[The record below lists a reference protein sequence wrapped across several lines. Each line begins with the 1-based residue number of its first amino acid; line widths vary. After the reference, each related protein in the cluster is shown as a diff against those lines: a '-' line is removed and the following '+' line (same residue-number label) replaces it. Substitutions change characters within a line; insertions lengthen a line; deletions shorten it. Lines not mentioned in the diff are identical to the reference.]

1 MPIRIPTGL
10 LVLTLLA
17 LGAGVPGSSAGAE
30 EGAGASADRD
40 VAASPPI
47 YQLPKVGKPT
57 GRVGGGRRGTGDAL
71 PGLYALVPDHV
82 GYTTSR
88 QPVLYWYLSERV
100 GGDVHLELTLIDEKS
115 VDPLLDRQFPAPAQ
129 PGLQAI
135 RLADYGVS
143 LEPGQ
148 EYQWSVSLVPD
159 AADHSKDV
167 VSSGWIEVVTAP
179 DDLAAQLAAAG
190 DDGAPQVYGA
200 AGLWY
205 DTLAAS
211 AARLE
216 RDPANPRYRSDLD
229 RLLAEV
235 GLPESVSRP

>member
-1 MPIRIPTGL
+1 MTNRIPNGL
-10 LVLTLLA
+10 LLLTLLA
-17 LGAGVPGSSAGAE
+17 LGIGVSGSARAEEAGGPAAGA
-30 EGAGASADRD
+30 G

-57 GRVGGGRRGTGDAL
+57 GRVGGGRRGSGDAL
-71 PGLYALVPDHV
+71 PGLYAVVPDHV

-100 GGDVHLELTLIDEKS
+100 NGNVHLELTLIDEKS

-159 AADHSKDV
+159 TSDRSKDV

-179 DDLAAQLAAAG
+179 DDLDAKLAAAG
-190 DDGAPQVYGA
+190 ENGAPEVYGA

-216 RDPANPRYRSDLD
+216 RDPANPRYRGELD

-235 GLPESVSRP
+235 GLPEPISRP

>member
-1 MPIRIPTGL
+1 MRIRIPTGL
-10 LVLTLLA
+10 VMVALLA
-17 LGAGVPGSSAGAE
+17 LGTALLGPAANAEESAGAA
-30 EGAGASADRD
+30 AGAD

-47 YQLPKVGKPT
+47 YLLPKVGKPT
-57 GRVGGGRRGTGDAL
+57 GRIGGGRRGTGDAL

-88 QPVLYWYLSERV
+88 QPVLYWYLSERAD
-100 GGDVHLELTLIDEKS
+100 GNVHFELTLIDEKS
-115 VDPLLDRQFPAPAQ
+115 VDPLVDRRFPAPTQ

-135 RLADYGVS
+135 RLADFGVS

-159 AADHSKDV
+159 TADRSKDV

-179 DDLAAQLAAAG
+179 DDLEAKLAAAG

-205 DTLAAS
+205 DSLAAS

-216 RDPANPRYRSDLD
+216 REPANPRYRNELD

-235 GLPESVSRP
+235 GLPEAVSRP

>member
-1 MPIRIPTGL
+1 MMIRIPTGL
-10 LVLTLLA
+10 LMLTLLA
-17 LGAGVPGSSAGAE
+17 LGTGAPGSTAGAE
-30 EGAGASADRD
+30 EGAGPAAGGN
-40 VAASPPI
+40 VAASPAI

-82 GYTTSR
+82 GYTTAR
-88 QPVLYWYLSERV
+88 QPVLYWYLSEAVSGNVR
-100 GGDVHLELTLIDEKS
+100 LELTLIDEKS
-115 VDPLLDRQFPAPAQ
+115 VDPLLDRQFPAPAK

-159 AADHSKDV
+159 ASDRSKDV
-167 VSSGWIEVVTAP
+167 VSSGWIEVVAAP
-179 DDLAAQLAAAG
+179 DDLEAKLAAAG
-190 DDGAPQVYGA
+190 PDGAPQVYGA

-216 RDPANPRYRSDLD
+216 RDPNNPRYRSDLD

-235 GLPESVSRP
+235 GLPEAVSRP